1 MNQQLKTSNPNIYAI
16 GDVMGGP
23 QFTHLANY
31 HAGIV
36 IRNALFRLRPRASAA
51 HIPRVTYTD
60 PELAQVGLTEAEARK
75 KYRRIR
81 ILRWPYADNDRAQ
94 AESTTHGFIKVITR
108 PNGQIL
114 GCTIVGAEAGELLQ
128 LWIMALARDL
138 RIGDLTWPR
147 AALSHALRAVQARG
161 LYLLST
167 LPDQALVPPPDRAIA
182 TLRLALKKA
191 YPFA

>member
-1 MNQQLKTSNPNIYAI
+1 MT
-16 GDVMGGP
+16 GGP

-51 HIPRVTYTD
+51 AIPRVTYTD

-94 AESTTHGFIKVITR
+94 TERTTHGFIKVITARTARSSAAPSSAPR
-108 PNGQIL
+108 PANCSSFGS
-114 GCTIVGAEAGELLQ
+114 
-128 LWIMALARDL
+128 WRSPRDM
-138 RIGDLTWPR
+138 RIGDLTGLVLPYPT
-147 AALSHALRAVQARG
+147 LSELSKRVAYTFYQPSLTKRWFRRLIELLRRFG
-161 LYLLST
+161 
-167 LPDQALVPPPDRAIA
+167 
-182 TLRLALKKA
+182 
-191 YPFA
+191 

>member
-1 MNQQLKTSNPNIYAI
+1 MNEQLKTSNPNIYAI

-94 AESTTHGFIKVITR
+94 TESTTHGFIKVITR
-108 PNGQIL
+108 QERPDPRLHHRRRRSRRIAPAL
-114 GCTIVGAEAGELLQ
+114 DHGAGRETCG
-128 LWIMALARDL
+128 
-138 RIGDLTWPR
+138 
-147 AALSHALRAVQARG
+147 S
-161 LYLLST
+161 
-167 LPDQALVPPPDRAIA
+167 AI
-182 TLRLALKKA
+182 
-191 YPFA
+191 